1 MGAIHVWLEIIAV
14 LQRPLVELVNHPQS
28 PLLAIHWDIGRQH
41 PDRHGCVK
49 LIRPRNDGLNWLHP
63 VTCGQDPFGI
73 G

>member
-1 MGAIHVWLEIIAV
+1 MIRLTLLVLE
-14 LQRPLVELVNHPQS
+14 P
-28 PLLAIHWDIGRQH
+28 
-41 PDRHGCVK
+41 GCVK